1 MLAKKQSSDILE
13 KILCFQE
20 KQTHS
25 SKQHEELESLIYLF
39 SDPSLYPPETEPI
52 NQKKTGKN
60 KKKVT
65 NYLSHETLEGI
76 KKVQNELILLFPEEK
91 KKNFS
96 FSNIVDKAVQMMLE
110 KIKNEKNKGFLINSL
125 LSEK

>member
-1 MLAKKQSSDILE
+1 MLAKKRPSDILE

-20 KQTHS
+20 KQTRS

-39 SDPSLYPPETEPI
+39 GASCPCSPETESI

-76 KKVQNELILLFPEEK
+76 KKVQNELLVLFPEER
-91 KKNFS
+91 KNIFS
-96 FSNIVDKAVQMMLE
+96 CSNIVDKAVQLMLE
-110 KIKNEKNKGFLINSL
+110 KLKNEKTKRFLINSL